1 MMKKPAS
8 KKTVSAKKTVAA
20 KTAATPKKT
29 TAQKVAPKK
38 AAPTK
43 EPSRPPKKQLAEAP
57 AVNGIVGVSTEKG
70 VFLVVST
77 EQGAQEL
84 FDFRL
89 AVKEPF
95 PRAINL
101 GASKCRRAS
110 AVVNDSSTQ
119 PARLLYLAF
128 VSVPAPTPLEGA
140 LLCRARTS
148 SKQEAFFNVP
158 TQRYQSF
165 EADKITRVLAAL
177 SDGYDELLEPTL
189 GADHPLIE
197 QFSVV
202 LKRKSELEFWNAT
215 QQKVKDLL
223 QSGQGQQAL
232 EVLSPLVYAS
242 TPHTQ
247 AEKLLGE
254 LLYSS
259 AKKPE
264 ASADGPGQQA
274 LKTLATE
281 TLLLQWF
288 LKRNQLGQADA
299 S

>member
-1 MMKKPAS
+1 
-8 KKTVSAKKTVAA
+8 
-20 KTAATPKKT
+20 
-29 TAQKVAPKK
+29 
-38 AAPTK
+38 
-43 EPSRPPKKQLAEAP
+43 
-57 AVNGIVGVSTEKG
+57 
-70 VFLVVST
+70 
-77 EQGAQEL
+77 
-84 FDFRL
+84 
-89 AVKEPF
+89 
-95 PRAINL
+95 
-101 GASKCRRAS
+101 
-110 AVVNDSSTQ
+110 
-119 PARLLYLAF
+119 
-128 VSVPAPTPLEGA
+128 

-148 SKQEAFFNVP
+148 NKQEVFFNVP
-158 TQRYQSF
+158 SQRYQLF
-165 EADKITRVLAAL
+165 EADKITRVLAVL
-177 SDGYDELLEPTL
+177 SDGFDELLEPTL
-189 GADHPLIE
+189 GAGHPLIE
-197 QFSVV
+197 QFSLV

-242 TPHTQ
+242 TPHLQ

-259 AKKPE
+259 AKKSE
-264 ASADGPGQQA
+264 APADGPGQQA